1 MLTNSVCTAIEWLV
15 PLVSKTL
22 FKNTK
27 VNRTGITS
35 IAFKSVFYV
44 ACHVE
49 ELQGVYSAS

>member
-15 PLVSKTL
+15 PRVKTL

-35 IAFKSVFYV
+35 IACKSVFYV
-44 ACHVE
+44 GCHVE